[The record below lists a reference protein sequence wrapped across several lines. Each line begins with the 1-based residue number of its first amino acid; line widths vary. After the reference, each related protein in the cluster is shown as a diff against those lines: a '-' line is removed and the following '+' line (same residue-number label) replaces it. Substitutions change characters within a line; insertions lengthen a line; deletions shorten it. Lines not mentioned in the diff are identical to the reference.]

1 MTNAET
7 AAPHADTPPPHVTLL
22 YGTGGPPTA
31 RYVEE
36 ILTHAGVFYETRE
49 AGDSR
54 DSLLPVVVVCGGT
67 LGTAWREAVARHVSS
82 GGVLLCVGAT
92 GGLDSVLG
100 VSAVE
105 ACSPGWIEVGAGSHP
120 AAVHASAPLHV
131 FGGITV
137 AAAYADELATI
148 HGRAAVTWRRHGD
161 GHAMLVGP
169 DICSAVAHIQQA
181 DTVVGDGE
189 PAPDG
194 TAPLDDG
201 ILKAEDGLV
210 LDWVRD
216 RQTVHV
222 PRGLFPGAWGGGAA
236 PPHAASPADEPQPFP
251 IFRDPVADAL
261 RELLLRALLSLASAA
276 SVPLTMLWYWPRGL
290 PAVGHI
296 SHDSDGNDPGLATQ
310 LYHVCLDARV
320 RTTWCML
327 YPGGYPASLY
337 RQVRD
342 DGSEV
347 ALHYDALEGT
357 GVRAW
362 GRANFATQAR
372 WLRDM
377 TGDDAIISNKNHYT
391 RWEGRL
397 ELFDW
402 CVGEGIRVDQS
413 KGPSKTGTI
422 GFPFGSCHL
431 WKPLDTEGDAPRFID
446 AYCLPLMTQDL
457 VITAPAAFAQVLTDA
472 ARERHGVAHFL
483 YHPAHIAKEGVAES
497 FHDLVSYAR
506 ECGMEWWTSAELGAW
521 EDARR
526 AVHVRDGR
534 LVSPATLADASVL
547 RLLPDGAEVSGA
559 STAVDRYGFRFE
571 ETVGQIEAG

>member
-1 MTNAET
+1 MSSADPQAERR
-7 AAPHADTPPPHVTLL
+7 DTRPPHVTVL
-22 YGTGGPPTA
+22 YGAGSPGDA

-36 ILTHAGVFYETRE
+36 ILTHAGVFYEAPDADHGPGELR
-49 AGDSR
+49 SI
-54 DSLLPVVVVCGGT
+54 VVVCGGA
-67 LGTAWREAVARHVSS
+67 LGERARDTVARHVVS
-82 GGVLLCVGAT
+82 GGGLLCIGST
-92 GGLDSVLG
+92 GGLDGLLG

-105 ACSPGWIEVGAGSHP
+105 QCGPGWIEACNDTHP
-120 AAVHASAPLHV
+120 AAVHASPLHV
-131 FGGITV
+131 FGGVTV
-137 AAAYADELATI
+137 AADSADELATL
-148 HGRAAVTWRRHGD
+148 HGRAAVTWRRHAD
-161 GHAMLVGP
+161 GHAMLIGP
-169 DICSAVAHIQQA
+169 DICGAVAHIQQA

-201 ILKAEDGLV
+201 ILKAEDGVV
-210 LDWVRD
+210 LDWERD
-216 RQTVHV
+216 RHTVHV

-236 PPHAASPADEPQPFP
+236 PPHAVGPADEPHPFP
-251 IFRDPVADAL
+251 IFRDPVADGL
-261 RELLLRALLSLASAA
+261 REVLLRALLSLASAA

-296 SHDSDGNDPGLATQ
+296 SHDSDGNDPELGAELQ
-310 LYHVCLDARV
+310 RVCLDAGA

-327 YPGGYPASLY
+327 YPGGYPPSLY

-347 ALHYDALEGT
+347 ALHYDALEGA

-362 GRANFATQAR
+362 GRSNFAAQAR

-377 TGDDAIISNKNHYT
+377 TGHDSIISNKNHYT
-391 RWEGRL
+391 RWEGRV
-397 ELFDW
+397 EFFDW
-402 CVGEGIRVDQS
+402 CVDEGIRVDQS

-431 WKPLDTEGDAPRFID
+431 WKPLDTDGAAPRFID

-472 ARERHGVAHFL
+472 ARDRYGVAHFL

-497 FHDLVSYAR
+497 FHDLVNYAR
-506 ECGMEWWTSAELGAW
+506 DCGMEWWTSAELAEW

-526 AVHVRDGR
+526 GVEVRHGE
-534 LVSPATLADASVL
+534 LAAPATLSDATVL
-547 RLLPDGAEVSGA
+547 RLLPNDAEREDRRPV
-559 STAVDRYGFRFE
+559 VERYGFRFE
-571 ETVGQIEAG
+571 QTVGSLAPS